1 MAECLPGVCEDL
13 DFQFDPHQHILTH
26 KKGKMAKVKVERERA
41 SINLK
46 SMCTGKHTAHLP
58 THTCTYMG
66 KGIFTHM
73 YLLSYKGISEEMIKN
88 PYHM

>member
-1 MAECLPGVCEDL
+1 
-13 DFQFDPHQHILTH
+13 
-26 KKGKMAKVKVERERA
+26 MAKVKVERERA

-73 YLLSYKGISEEMIKN
+73 YLLSYKEISEDMKN
-88 PYHM
+88 PYHVSSKLLEAPHHARTHTTLALRNSGKYYVL